1 MKIIKRL
8 ESQLTQYS
16 LVERKPKYYSQNPI
30 RIPVSI
36 FELFRQQV
44 QSQNLGRY
52 FENDLFQGQLLYHFR
67 SRGILEKQFA
77 EDNL

>member
-52 FENDLFQGQLLYHFR
+52 FENDLFQGQLFKRLNVKTLCYYKFH
-67 SRGILEKQFA
+67 KYQ
-77 EDNL
+77 